1 MDEIIK
7 LVTEKV
13 GIPADKAQQAV
24 ETVLGFVKDKLP
36 APIADQVTGLLEGGA
51 GGVGDALGG
60 ITDKLGGMFGKGD

>member
-36 APIADQVTGLLEGGA
+36 APLADQIDGFLEGGV
-51 GGVGDALGG
+51 GGV
-60 ITDKLGGMFGKGD
+60 TDKIGGLTKGLGDMFGKGD